1 MTYLRLGLWAAF
13 VLGLVYAGWVANG
26 WRLKAATA
34 EGYRLELR
42 NELERRVAADVAR
55 LKAQRE
61 LATAQARVVEKVKIV
76 KQTVTKYVPQN
87 NPDCDLP
94 DPVASQLQRLRQGAD
109 MPPAPGG
116 TAAASE
122 AAGD

>member
-1 MTYLRLGLWAAF
+1 VTFLRLGLWAAF
-13 VLGLVYAGWVANG
+13 VLGLIYAGWIANG

-61 LATAQARVVEKVKIV
+61 LAEARSRVVEKIKTV
-76 KQTVTKYVPQN
+76 KQTVIKYVPS
-87 NPDCDLP
+87 NPECSDQRNWFGLLL
-94 DPVASQLQRLRQGAD
+94 VQLRIA
-109 MPPAPGG
+109 
-116 TAAASE
+116 E
-122 AAGD
+122 H

>member
-13 VLGLVYAGWVANG
+13 VAGLVYAGWVANG

-87 NPDCDLP
+87 PECDLP
-94 DPVASQLQRLRQGAD
+94 DPVAGQLQRLREGAD

>member
-13 VLGLVYAGWVANG
+13 VAGLVYAGWVANG

-87 NPDCDLP
+87 PECDLN
-94 DPVASQLQRLRQGAD
+94 DVVAGQLQRLREGAD

-116 TAAASE
+116 TAVASE
-122 AAGD
+122 APRD

>member
-87 NPDCDLP
+87 PECDLP
-94 DPVASQLQRLRQGAD
+94 DPVASQLQRLREGAD

>member
-13 VLGLVYAGWVANG
+13 VTGLVYAGWVANG

-87 NPDCDLP
+87 AECDLN
-94 DPVASQLQRLRQGAD
+94 DIVAGQLQRLREGAD
-109 MPPAPGG
+109 MPPAGGG
-116 TAAASE
+116 TAVASE
-122 AAGD
+122 APRD

>member
-87 NPDCDLP
+87 PECDLN
-94 DPVASQLQRLRQGAD
+94 DVVAGQLQRLREGAD
-109 MPPAPGG
+109 MPPAAGG
-116 TAAASE
+116 TAVASE
-122 AAGD
+122 APRD

>member
-1 MTYLRLGLWAAF
+1 MAYLRLGLWAAF
-13 VLGLVYAGWVANG
+13 VAGLVYAGWVANG

-87 NPDCDLP
+87 PECDLP
-94 DPVASQLQRLRQGAD
+94 YPVASQLQRLREGAD

-116 TAAASE
+116 TAVASE
-122 AAGD
+122 APRD

>member
-1 MTYLRLGLWAAF
+1 MSYLRLGLWAAF

-76 KQTVTKYVPQN
+76 KQTVTKYVPH

-94 DPVASQLQRLRQGAD
+94 DPVAGQLQRLREGAD
-109 MPPAPGG
+109 VPPAAGG
-116 TAAASE
+116 TDAASE

>member
-1 MTYLRLGLWAAF
+1 VTYLRLGLWAAF

-87 NPDCDLP
+87 SECDLP
-94 DPVASQLQRLRQGAD
+94 DPVAGQLQRLREGAD
-109 MPPAPGG
+109 VPPAPGG

-122 AAGD
+122 APRD

>member
-13 VLGLVYAGWVANG
+13 VAGLVYAGWVANG

-87 NPDCDLP
+87 PDCDLN
-94 DPVASQLQRLRQGAD
+94 DVVAGQLQRLREGAD
-109 MPPAPGG
+109 VPAAAGG
-116 TAAASE
+116 TAAAGE

>member
-13 VLGLVYAGWVANG
+13 VIALVYAGWVANG

-55 LKAQRE
+55 LKAQRA
-61 LATAQARVVEKVKIV
+61 LAEAQARVVEKVKIV

-87 NPDCDLP
+87 PDCALNDV
-94 DPVASQLQRLRQGAD
+94 VAGQLQRLREGAD
-109 MPPAPGG
+109 VPAAPGG
-116 TAAASE
+116 TAVASE
-122 AAGD
+122 TPRD

>member
-1 MTYLRLGLWAAF
+1 VTYLRLGLWAAF

-87 NPDCDLP
+87 AECDLP
-94 DPVASQLQRLRQGAD
+94 DPVAGQLQRLREGAD

-122 AAGD
+122 APRD

>member
-1 MTYLRLGLWAAF
+1 MAYLRLGLWAAF
-13 VLGLVYAGWVANG
+13 VVGLVYAGWVANG

-55 LKAQRE
+55 LKAQRA
-61 LATAQARVVEKVKIV
+61 LAEAQTRVVEKVKIV

-87 NPDCDLP
+87 PDCDLN
-94 DPVASQLQRLRQGAD
+94 DVVASQLQRLREGAD
-109 MPPAPGG
+109 MPPAAGG
-116 TAAASE
+116 TAVASE
-122 AAGD
+122 TPRD

>member
-1 MTYLRLGLWAAF
+1 MAYLRLGLWAAF

-87 NPDCDLP
+87 AECDLN
-94 DPVASQLQRLRQGAD
+94 DIVAGQLQRLREGAD

-116 TAAASE
+116 TAVASE
-122 AAGD
+122 APRD

>member
-1 MTYLRLGLWAAF
+1 VTYLRLGLWAAF
-13 VLGLVYAGWVANG
+13 VAGLVYAGWVANG

-87 NPDCDLP
+87 PECDLN
-94 DPVASQLQRLRQGAD
+94 DVVAGQLQRLREGAD

-116 TAAASE
+116 TAVASE
-122 AAGD
+122 APRD

>member
-87 NPDCDLP
+87 AECDLN
-94 DPVASQLQRLRQGAD
+94 DIVAGQLQRLREGAD

-122 AAGD
+122 APRD

>member
-1 MTYLRLGLWAAF
+1 VTYLRLGLWAAF

-87 NPDCDLP
+87 AECDLN
-94 DPVASQLQRLRQGAD
+94 DIVAGQLQRLREGAD

-122 AAGD
+122 APRD

>member
-1 MTYLRLGLWAAF
+1 VTYLRLGLWAAF
-13 VLGLVYAGWVANG
+13 VAGLVYAGWVANG

-87 NPDCDLP
+87 PECDLP
-94 DPVASQLQRLRQGAD
+94 DPVAGQLQRLREGAD

>member
-1 MTYLRLGLWAAF
+1 VTYLRLGLWAAF
-13 VLGLVYAGWVANG
+13 VAGLVYAGWVANG

-87 NPDCDLP
+87 PDCDLN
-94 DPVASQLQRLRQGAD
+94 DVVAGQLQRLREGAD
-109 MPPAPGG
+109 VPAAAGG
-116 TAAASE
+116 TAAAGE

>member
-87 NPDCDLP
+87 PECDLP
-94 DPVASQLQRLRQGAD
+94 DPVAGQLQRLREGAD

-116 TAAASE
+116 TAVASE

>member
-1 MTYLRLGLWAAF
+1 VTFLRLGLWAAF
-13 VLGLVYAGWVANG
+13 VLGLIYAGWIANG

-61 LATAQARVVEKVKIV
+61 LAEARSRVVEKIKTV
-76 KQTVTKYVPQN
+76 KQTVIKYVPS
-87 NPDCDLP
+87 NPECNLNVH
-94 DPVASQLQRLRQGAD
+94 VAEQLQRLREGATCPQ
-109 MPPAPGG
+109 PPAELLLP
-116 TAAASE
+116 AKPFW
-122 AAGD
+122 D

>member
-13 VLGLVYAGWVANG
+13 VAGLVYAGWVANG

-94 DPVASQLQRLRQGAD
+94 DPVAGQLQRLREGAD
-109 MPPAPGG
+109 VPAAPGG
-116 TAAASE
+116 TAAVSE
-122 AAGD
+122 APRD

>member
-1 MTYLRLGLWAAF
+1 MSYLRLGLWAAF

-87 NPDCDLP
+87 PECDLP
-94 DPVASQLQRLRQGAD
+94 DPVAGQLQRLREGAD
-109 MPPAPGG
+109 VPAAPGG
-116 TAAASE
+116 TAVASE
-122 AAGD
+122 APRD

>member
-1 MTYLRLGLWAAF
+1 MAYLRLGLWAAF
-13 VLGLVYAGWVANG
+13 VAGLVYAGWVANG

-87 NPDCDLP
+87 PECDLN
-94 DPVASQLQRLRQGAD
+94 DVVAGQLQRLREGAD

-116 TAAASE
+116 TAVASE
-122 AAGD
+122 APRD

>member
-87 NPDCDLP
+87 PKCDLN
-94 DPVASQLQRLRQGAD
+94 DVVAGQLQRLREGAD
-109 MPPAPGG
+109 VPAASGG
-116 TAAASE
+116 TAVASD
-122 AAGD
+122 APRD